1 MKQYLELLKHVM
13 EFGEL
18 KQNRTGVNTKD
29 SFGHT
34 IRFDLRKGF
43 PLLTT
48 RKMPFNSIVA
58 ELIWFIK
65 GSTNVNELREI
76 QHGSDSNKKTIWDA
90 NYENQAKDL
99 GYVNGNLGPIYGA
112 QWRRPLIKDDTINS
126 RIIKTD
132 QLEEAIY
139 QIKNHPDSRRII
151 VNSWQSDDLR
161 KMALPPCHYSFQ
173 FNVSSDGEYLDLLW
187 NQRSWDLTCGAGY
200 NIASY
205 ALLLEIVAKITNKKA
220 RYLICSAGSCHIYEN
235 HFENVEIQLTRT
247 PKELPTLKI
256 ASHIKSLK
264 DAENSNI
271 YDYSIENYNPDE
283 PLKFDMVV

>member
-18 KQNRTGVNTKD
+18 KYNRTGVNTKD

-48 RKMPFNSIVA
+48 RKMPFNSIAA

-76 QHGSDSNKKTIWDA
+76 QHGYDSNKKTIWDA
-90 NYENQAKDL
+90 NYENQAKNL

-139 QIKNHPDSRRII
+139 QIKNHPGSRRII

-187 NQRSWDLTCGAGY
+187 TQR
-200 NIASY
+200 
-205 ALLLEIVAKITNKKA
+205 
-220 RYLICSAGSCHIYEN
+220 
-235 HFENVEIQLTRT
+235 
-247 PKELPTLKI
+247 
-256 ASHIKSLK
+256 
-264 DAENSNI
+264 
-271 YDYSIENYNPDE
+271 
-283 PLKFDMVV
+283 